1 MCYRDPTAKMSWCG
15 GGGVVGEKT
24 EAEKLRRM
32 EERIEE
38 VVLTSIIII
47 INTIITII
55 SFFMIIPRLP
65 HSVFSFKATNLDLME
80 ELMQRGRKSSRHDHH
95 HLFFSSLKLPSWSL

>member
-1 MCYRDPTAKMSWCG
+1 M
-15 GGGVVGEKT
+15 VGEQT

-55 SFFMIIPRLP
+55 TIISFFIIIPRLP

-80 ELMQRGRKSSRHDHH
+80 QLRQQGRKSSRHDHH
-95 HLFFSSLKLPSWSL
+95 HLFLRHYKHYNCHRGRYKSCSS

>member
-1 MCYRDPTAKMSWCG
+1 M
-15 GGGVVGEKT
+15 VGEKT

-55 SFFMIIPRLP
+55 IIFIIISGCRTLCSASKQPI
-65 HSVFSFKATNLDLME
+65 
-80 ELMQRGRKSSRHDHH
+80 
-95 HLFFSSLKLPSWSL
+95 WI